1 MRKIECKTLSIF
13 SPFLL
18 INPSAGFLTVL
29 FGFTIS
35 LKKKPKHSWCYP
47 VLHFYPLS
55 PPPGTVGKYFI
66 SNIDLNA

>member
-1 MRKIECKTLSIF
+1 MTNASAQRVPDGSLFSRQRSTIIICSNNPYIFKNKGMRKIECKTLSIF

-35 LKKKPKHSWCYP
+35 
-47 VLHFYPLS
+47 
-55 PPPGTVGKYFI
+55 
-66 SNIDLNA
+66 